1 MQIQILIKINNNIK
15 LKPSIIK
22 IKNSIIKTHFRNQY
36 FQKLMIIKKKMYLI
50 NQKFQRNLSVIKQV
64 IY

>member
-22 IKNSIIKTHFRNQY
+22 IENSIIKTHFRNQY
-36 FQKLMIIKKKMYLI
+36 FHKLMIIKKKMYLI
-50 NQKFQRNLSVIKQV
+50 KQKFQRNLSVIKQA